1 MAQDPYH
8 IVCIEP
14 RFPGRLGAIADWLV
28 RRRGYRCWFY
38 CNAFDPQ
45 AYWPPSA
52 GTGLDVIKFEVGGV
66 ASEPQVYWTR
76 NLERGL
82 CYAYGCWEV
91 LDGRRPRPVDV
102 VLGRSAG
109 LGSTLFTP
117 ITYPAAGIVN
127 LMDGYLKPREHD
139 ITSELDNDTSVNY
152 YAWRAAAGTMDLLDM
167 DNGSI
172 PWAATRYQRDSYPEA
187 YRDDFEVFFDG
198 VDVRL
203 FRRARPERP
212 RMIAR
217 RMIPQDAK
225 VVTFV
230 ARSLDRVRG
239 FDRFLRLARRL
250 EIEFP
255 EAIFVVAGAPIVV
268 RGLDLPF
275 YGTNYLEHL
284 IKESPLVDPSRYWF
298 LGYVDRPTIA
308 ELLGVSDLHVAP
320 GRTFF
325 PARSIAESMSA
336 ECLILASNDEPT
348 RELIENDVTGLLVDS
363 TDPDALFERARAA
376 LRDLAAFRPLG
387 QAAGKA
393 ARERFDQDVVLPKLA
408 LIFDRL
414 VEGDYARR

>member
-1 MAQDPYH
+1 MDR
-8 IVCIEP
+8 P
-14 RFPGRLGAIADWLV
+14 RS
-28 RRRGYRCWFY
+28 RRRRRSTW
-38 CNAFDPQ
+38 
-45 AYWPPSA
+45 WP
-52 GTGLDVIKFEVGGV
+52 I
-66 ASEPQVYWTR
+66 
-76 NLERGL
+76 
-82 CYAYGCWEV
+82 
-91 LDGRRPRPVDV
+91 
-102 VLGRSAG
+102 
-109 LGSTLFTP
+109 
-117 ITYPAAGIVN
+117 
-127 LMDGYLKPREHD
+127 
-139 ITSELDNDTSVNY
+139 
-152 YAWRAAAGTMDLLDM
+152 
-167 DNGSI
+167 SI

-250 EIEFP
+250 EVEFP

-275 YGTNYLEHL
+275 YGTNYLEHM

-308 ELLGVSDLHVAP
+308 EMLGVSDLHVAP

-325 PARSIAESMSA
+325 PARSIVESMSA
-336 ECLILASNDEPT
+336 ECLILASDDEPT
-348 RELIENDVTGLLVDS
+348 RELIENDITGLLVDS